1 MHGWVENREAKTVDI
16 QVRATPL
23 GTAAEIPKL
32 SLVTIQ
38 HHHRRPRRDSP
49 DVSHA
54 LKQFLGDNSK
64 SVVFGK

>member
-1 MHGWVENREAKTVDI
+1 MHGWAENREAKTVDI

-38 HHHRRPRRDSP
+38 HHHRRPRRVPSQTLAIHLN
-49 DVSHA
+49 S
-54 LKQFLGDNSK
+54 FLVTTANQ
-64 SVVFGK
+64 